1 MRKAFAAL
9 GLFAALTAS
18 QVAAQNY
25 DLYYVLPGE
34 AGSKGVDIGIA
45 AADIS
50 SISDMG
56 DVPLMGKYSINNQL
70 EVGALATL
78 GFLNDG
84 RDSLSEILVGAK
96 YGMGESR
103 AVTLGFLVPTGDV
116 DDPGLSIGLMHT
128 KALSGMDVNHR
139 LEVGLLDGFAA
150 DGINLTALIEPT
162 KSINDKIVGYLDI
175 MIATNT
181 DEIGDN
187 LGIDLGPNADIGIND
202 MAVLNVGVVV
212 GIAGDAK
219 ADDLG
224 LIVTLVTNM

>member
-1 MRKAFAAL
+1 MRRVFAAV

-25 DLYYVLPGE
+25 DLYYVLPGA
-34 AGSKGVDIGIA
+34 AGSKGVDIGVF

-56 DVPLMGKYSINNQL
+56 DVPLMGKYSINDKL

-96 YGMGESR
+96 YGMGDSR
-103 AVTLGFLVPTGDV
+103 AITVGLLVPTGDA
-116 DDPGLSIGLMHT
+116 DDPGLSIGVMHT

-150 DGINLTALIEPT
+150 AGVNLTALIEPT
-162 KSINDKIVGYLDI
+162 KTINDKIVGYLDI
-175 MIATNT
+175 MIHTNT

-187 LGIDLGPNADIGIND
+187 LGIDLGPNADITIND
-202 MAVLNVGVVV
+202 MAVVNVGVVL

-224 LIVTLVTNM
+224 LIVTLVTSM